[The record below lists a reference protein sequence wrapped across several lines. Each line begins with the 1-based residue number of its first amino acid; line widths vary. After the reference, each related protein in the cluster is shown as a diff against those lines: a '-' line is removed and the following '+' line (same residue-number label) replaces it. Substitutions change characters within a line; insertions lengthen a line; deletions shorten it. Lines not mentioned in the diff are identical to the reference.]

1 MLYMTSADY
10 LFFVVASTLI
20 IRDVISLNYQTYG
33 YWNTYRYSKGIYFT
47 GLVIVV
53 LLWAYVCDLFSGFDV
68 NSLKL
73 YIIFLIFLGV
83 EIYKSMTQQ
92 LISEKFLW
100 LSSKQ
105 ENKVLRICGTV
116 LVIGMLALII
126 AIKI

>member
-20 IRDVISLNYQTYG
+20 IKDVLCRDYQAYG
-33 YWNTYRYSKGIYFT
+33 YWNTYSYSKGIYFT

-73 YIIFLIFLGV
+73 YIIFLIFLGPILFSDDIFAFILSH
-83 EIYKSMTQQ
+83 EKS
-92 LISEKFLW
+92 K
-100 LSSKQ
+100 
-105 ENKVLRICGTV
+105 
-116 LVIGMLALII
+116 
-126 AIKI
+126 IKY

>member
-1 MLYMTSADY
+1 MTSVDY

-47 GLVIVV
+47 GLVIVI

-83 EIYKSMTQQ
+83 EIYKSMAQQ
-92 LISEKFLW
+92 LISEKNF
-100 LSSKQ
+100 
-105 ENKVLRICGTV
+105 
-116 LVIGMLALII
+116 M
-126 AIKI
+126 AIF